1 MNIRGFDM
9 QDKFDLLVRKYPE
22 DRIGKEFD
30 DAEIKELQDRARAL
44 RKENNELVYRIWAIE
59 AKLNKS
65 SLPAEIVSLSREK
78 EELTLRVEN
87 EKYAEKIASLVDEIN
102 RLAGVPKGHNN
113 SPSELYF

>member
-1 MNIRGFDM
+1 M
-9 QDKFDLLVRKYPE
+9 QNKFDLLVRKYPE
-22 DRIGKEFD
+22 DRIGKECD
-30 DAEIKELQDRARAL
+30 EAEIKELQDRARAL

-59 AKLNKS
+59 VKLNKS
-65 SLPAEIVSLSREK
+65 SLSAEEIVLLSKEK

-102 RLAGVPKGHNN
+102 RLAGTPEGHNN